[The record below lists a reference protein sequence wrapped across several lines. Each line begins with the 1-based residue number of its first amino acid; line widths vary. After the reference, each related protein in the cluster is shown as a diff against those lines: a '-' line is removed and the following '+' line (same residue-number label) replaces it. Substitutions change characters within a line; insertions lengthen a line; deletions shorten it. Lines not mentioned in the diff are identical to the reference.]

1 MTAPFKHLA
10 GLGGEAAQH
19 LAAGRL
25 QTAEEMCLRSLAAM
39 PDEPGA
45 LLTLGQVLAAQTRW
59 SEAEAVWRHGRAR
72 HPSVVGFPAALGRLY
87 IHQQRLAEAVE
98 PLEDCVLMD
107 PSVRDHRD
115 PPVGDHRA
123 TLVAVYHSRRF
134 ASFSDDSKRAIVA
147 CLADDAL
154 AHHLMQGA
162 WLSLLRL
169 DPSARDLLALFD
181 DPDFESFSRRVT
193 PALLSSWKQNGL
205 LTAGM
210 ERFLITDPAIERGLT
225 FTRRWFFEHRSETAG
240 SLTLLCDLARYCF
253 LTEYVFVA
261 VEDHS
266 SLRQGPRTAADV
278 ALLACYEPLHAVQ
291 GVERLS
297 RYSDAP
303 CYRRLMDVQVE
314 EPEQELALRCDIRA
328 PISIENEV
336 SLAVEAQYEES
347 PYPRWA
353 TVGGNVSL
361 PEAVLSRAR
370 DKKILVAGCGT
381 GREAIEAA
389 LIFPAAQVHAID
401 LSRTSL
407 AYGLRKARWLAV
419 QNLSFAQVD
428 LLHLSTLGTTYDLI
442 VCSGVL
448 HHMDNPAAGLLSL
461 VDVLRP
467 GGILRI
473 ALYSTVGRAVI
484 TEARAWAKREGF
496 PATKDGVRAFRVA
509 IMGRPE
515 DDVVRKKLTGS
526 YDFYSTS
533 GCRDLVFH
541 AHERTFTLIEV
552 AAMAAALDLKI
563 MKVDSQPVNLLAFRE
578 RFGIEADTTD
588 LSKWHTLEQARP
600 SMFSSLFSLWLARV
614 RESESSDVSWIRE
627 TGRM

>member
-1 MTAPFKHLA
+1 MTVPNSHLTDP
-10 GLGGEAAQH
+10 GGEVARH

-25 QTAEEMCLRSLAAM
+25 QTAEEICLRSLAAM

-59 SEAEAVWRHGRAR
+59 REAEAVWRHGRAR
-72 HPSVVGFPAALGRLY
+72 HPSLVGFPAALGRLY
-87 IHQQRLAEAVE
+87 VHLQRLSEAVE

-107 PSVRDHRD
+107 PSVRDHKT
-115 PPVGDHRA
+115 
-123 TLVAVYHSRRF
+123 TLVALYQSRRF
-134 ASFSDDSKRAIVA
+134 ASFSEDSKRAMIA
-147 CLADDAL
+147 CLADEAL
-154 AHHLMQGA
+154 AHDLMQGA

-181 DPDFESFSRRVT
+181 GPDFEAFSRRVT
-193 PALLSSWKQNGL
+193 PALLSIWEEHRL

-210 ERFLITDPAIERGLT
+210 ERFFVTDPAMERGLT
-225 FTRRWFFEHRSETAG
+225 FARKWFFEERAEG
-240 SLTLLCDLARYCF
+240 KLSLTLLCSLARYCF

-266 SLRQGPRTAADV
+266 SLRQSLRTAADV
-278 ALLACYEPLHAVQ
+278 ALLACYEPLH
-291 GVERLS
+291 GVDGIDRLS

-303 CYRRLMDVQVE
+303 CYRRLLEVQLE
-314 EPEQELALRCDIRA
+314 EPEQELALRREIQA
-328 PISIENEV
+328 PSSIEDEV
-336 SLAVEAQYEES
+336 SQAVEAQYEES

-361 PEAVLSRAR
+361 PESVLSRAR
-370 DKKILVAGCGT
+370 DKRILVAGCGT

-389 LIFPAAQVHAID
+389 LIFPASQVDAID

-407 AYGLRKARWLAV
+407 AYGLRKARALGV
-419 QNLSFAQVD
+419 QNLSFAQID
-428 LLHLSTLGTTYDLI
+428 LLELPRLGTTYDLI

-448 HHMDNPAAGLLSL
+448 HHMANPTAGLMSL

-467 GGILRI
+467 NGVLRV
-473 ALYSTVGRAVI
+473 ALYSSVGRAVI
-484 TEARAWAKREGF
+484 TEARALAKREGF
-496 PATKDGVRAFRVA
+496 PATKDGVRAFRLA
-509 IMGRPE
+509 IMSRPE
-515 DDVVRKKLTGS
+515 NDAVRKKLTGS

-552 AAMAAALDLKI
+552 AVMVDALDLKVL
-563 MKVDSQPVNLLAFRE
+563 KVDSQPLFLRAFRE
-578 RFGIEADTTD
+578 RFGEKTDTTN
-588 LSKWHTLEQARP
+588 LSRWHTLEQERP
-600 SMFSSLFSLWLARV
+600 AMFSSLFSLWLGRAS
-614 RESESSDVSWIRE
+614 ESESTDFGWIQE